1 MRKRTQRS
9 MDASNVKHS
18 VYTEIREAIIH
29 ARLEPGQRLSE
40 ADLAVKMNVS
50 RTPVREAFISLSKE
64 GLVEILP
71 QRGTFVT
78 KIDLEDVRQSTFI
91 RESLEISVLG
101 ELIKMI
107 TPEQIA
113 RLKEN
118 VAEQEKSHQRND
130 YIRFYELD
138 EEFHRSLAEM
148 SGHGKVWDI
157 IKEIKVQ
164 MDRVRLLSLPIPSR
178 IAELIRQHFAIIQAL
193 EERNAD
199 KARET
204 MVLHLQYVTKP
215 SEVQEKYKDY
225 FIT

>member
-1 MRKRTQRS
+1 

-101 ELIKMI
+101 ELIKKI

>member
-1 MRKRTQRS
+1 MRERTQRS

>member
-1 MRKRTQRS
+1 MRERTQRS

-101 ELIKMI
+101 ELIKKI

>member
-1 MRKRTQRS
+1 MRERTQRS

-101 ELIKMI
+101 ELIKKI

-118 VAEQEKSHQRND
+118 VAEQEKSHQQND

>member
-1 MRKRTQRS
+1 MREKKQRS
-9 MDASNVKHS
+9 MDASNVKNS
-18 VYTEIREAIIH
+18 VYTAIRESIIH

-40 ADLAVKMNVS
+40 ADLSVKMNVS

-101 ELIKMI
+101 ELIKKI
-107 TPEQIA
+107 TPEEIA
-113 RLKEN
+113 RLKDN

-164 MDRVRLLSLPIPSR
+164 MDRVRLLSLPIASR
-178 IAELIRQHFAIIQAL
+178 IAELIRQHDAIIQAL

-215 SEVQEKYKDY
+215 SDVQEKYKDY